1 MRLRTRTAYA
11 FLTPYLLIFL
21 AFWIWP
27 IVNSFWL
34 SFLTRGPPTGRST
47 RR

>member
-11 FLTPYLLIFL
+11 FLTPYMLIFL

-27 IVNSFWL
+27 IANSLIWRNDSL
-34 SFLTRGPPTGRST
+34 VVPNATVSST
-47 RR
+47 